1 MESQLLLIG
10 TKNIINKIFN
20 YIILIT
26 RMNKKQN
33 ILVTGG
39 AGYIGA
45 HIVELLVKTKA
56 NIIIIDNLVTGRKKL
71 LNKKAKFIK
80 EDIKNKTSLIKII
93 NDYEINSIIHL
104 AGSLNVS
111 EAEKNKKKYYKNNVE
126 GTLNLVN
133 ACKNS
138 TVKNIIFSSSCSV
151 YGNIKGSVNEKMRPN
166 PQGYY
171 ALTKYKAEEIIKKF
185 SKKYNYK
192 YGILR
197 YFNVAGASPSGKIGE
212 IETSHGHLIK
222 NIAIQSLKKK
232 PVISI
237 YGNDYKTKDGTC
249 VRDYI
254 HVSDLATIHIMALKY
269 INKNSKSLIL
279 NCGYGKPYSV
289 LDIANIFK
297 IKKKNA
303 QISFKKRRPGDIAEV
318 YSNTKKIDK
327 ILKLKAKYDN
337 LENILDSAYKWEKI
351 IKKFNLN

>member
-1 MESQLLLIG
+1 
-10 TKNIINKIFN
+10 
-20 YIILIT
+20 
-26 RMNKKQN
+26 MNKKEN

-39 AGYIGA
+39 AGYIGS
-45 HIVELLVKTKA
+45 HIVELLIKTKS
-56 NIIIIDNLVTGRKKL
+56 NIIIIDNLVTGHKKL

-80 EDIKNKTSLIKII
+80 VDIKNKTLITKII
-93 NDYEINSIIHL
+93 NDYEISSIIHL

-126 GTLNLVN
+126 GTLNLVK

-138 TVKNIIFSSSCSV
+138 FVKNIIFSSSCSV
-151 YGNIKGSVNEKMRPN
+151 YGNVKGSVNEKMKPN
-166 PQGYY
+166 PQSYY

-185 SKKYNYK
+185 SKKYDYK

-254 HVSDLATIHIMALKY
+254 HVSDLANIHIVALKY

-297 IKKKNA
+297 IKKKNT
-303 QISFKKRRPGDIAEV
+303 QIRFKKRRPGDIAEV

>member
-1 MESQLLLIG
+1 
-10 TKNIINKIFN
+10 
-20 YIILIT
+20 
-26 RMNKKQN
+26 MNKKEN

-39 AGYIGA
+39 AGYIGS
-45 HIVELLVKTKA
+45 HIVELLIKTKS
-56 NIIIIDNLVTGRKKL
+56 NIVIIDNLVTGHKKL

-80 EDIKNKTSLIKII
+80 VDIKNKTLITKII
-93 NDYEINSIIHL
+93 NDYEISSIIHL

-126 GTLNLVN
+126 GTLNLIK

-138 TVKNIIFSSSCSV
+138 FVKNIIFSSSCSV
-151 YGNIKGSVNEKMRPN
+151 YGNVKGSVNEKMKPN
-166 PQGYY
+166 PQSYY

-232 PVISI
+232 PVINI

-297 IKKKNA
+297 IKKKNT
-303 QISFKKRRPGDIAEV
+303 QIRFKKRRPGDIAEV
-318 YSNTKKIDK
+318 YSNTKKINK
-327 ILKLKAKYDN
+327 ILKLKVKYDN
-337 LENILDSAYKWEKI
+337 LENILDSAYKWEKKI
-351 IKKFNLN
+351 NSI